1 MHLPLCLLHESAIS
15 KINIFPLISPSDIFN
30 ISLADSDTKIIIQC
44 DVKHIITLQIETVTL
59 SRVLSIVAIRLTVNV
74 MLRIMSVSTFKTDII
89 LFVQYNIRAFNIFKV
104 YQYFTIY
111 RLYISLKFEQF
122 S

>member
-1 MHLPLCLLHESAIS
+1 MHLPLCLLHVSAIS

>member
-1 MHLPLCLLHESAIS
+1 VHLPLCLLHVSAIS

>member
-1 MHLPLCLLHESAIS
+1 VHLPLCLLHVSAIS

-59 SRVLSIVAIRLTVNV
+59 SRVLSIVAIKLTVNV

>member
-1 MHLPLCLLHESAIS
+1 VHLPLCLLHVSAIS

-104 YQYFTIY
+104 YKYFTIY

>member
-1 MHLPLCLLHESAIS
+1 VHLPLCLLHVSAIS

-74 MLRIMSVSTFKTDII
+74 MLRIMSVSTFKTYII